1 VTLSQLRERI
11 APVNA
16 WLLTAIFFFIPIQAA
31 PAYLL
36 SALLLVLWIVEGRLG
51 PKLRALAAEPLV
63 WIFLGYWGVLALSML
78 WTEDTD
84 WGWRMVRR
92 QNFFLLFLLYFS
104 VARREHFDRYVAAFL
119 ASIALCEALA
129 FYNWTQMHVWPAL
142 PEGIRVD
149 KGTGETAPFVDRIM
163 YTPILALA
171 GYLAGHRLLFDA
183 RTMGQRLLYGGL
195 LVATTLNLVIGGGRA
210 GMVGFLALF
219 ALLVFQRFARR
230 PVIATALATVLA
242 GGIVLGAYH
251 SNDHFKGRVDAA
263 FDEIVNFRER
273 PNTAP
278 SLRIVYAINAWRI
291 FSAQPLLGVGIGDYR
306 AEYERVNA
314 IHTPQW
320 GAAWNPHNQYLYVLT
335 AAGLAGGVAL
345 ALVLGV
351 PLLRRGPA
359 DGRERIRRAPPL
371 LLIVICLSESYLLR
385 SNVSLMYVLFLAALW
400 CGVPRPSTASAYLG
414 RSHSGHP
421 A

>member
-1 VTLSQLRERI
+1 MSLEALRGRI
-11 APVNA
+11 APVNS
-16 WLLTAIFFFIPIQAA
+16 WLLAAVFFCIPIQVA

-36 SALLLVLWIVEGRLG
+36 SALMLALWIVEGRFG

-63 WIFLGYWGVLALSML
+63 WIFLAYWGVLLVSML

-129 FYNWTQMHVWPAL
+129 FYNWAQMYLWPAL

-149 KGTGETAPFVDRIM
+149 KGHDDTAPFVDRIL
-163 YTPILALA
+163 YTPVLALA

-183 RTMGQRLLYGGL
+183 RTTGRRLLYGGL
-195 LVATTLNLVIGGGRA
+195 LAATTLNLVIGGGRA
-210 GMVGFLALF
+210 GMVGFLALL
-219 ALLVFQRFARR
+219 ALLVFQRFARW
-230 PVIATALATVLA
+230 PVRAAALAAVLV
-242 GGIVLGAYH
+242 GGLVLGAYH
-251 SNDHFKGRVDAA
+251 ANGYFKGRVDSAI
-263 FDEIVNFRER
+263 DEIVHYRER
-273 PNTAP
+273 PTTSP
-278 SLRIVYAINAWRI
+278 SLRIVYALNAWRI
-291 FSAQPLLGVGIGDYR
+291 FSAHPMLGVGIGDYPK
-306 AEYERVNA
+306 EYERVNA

-320 GAAWNPHNQYLYVLT
+320 EPAWNPHNQYLYVLT
-335 AAGLAGGVAL
+335 AAGLAGGIAL

-359 DGRERIRRAPPL
+359 DGRECIRRAPPL
-371 LLIVICLSESYLLR
+371 LLIVICLGESYLLR
-385 SNVSLMYVLFLAALW
+385 SNVSLMYVLFLAASW
-400 CGVPRPSTASAYLG
+400 CGVSRAPPVALAGSPR
-414 RSHSGHP
+414 
-421 A
+421 